1 MLIDFDLAFIP
12 ANGDDEAFEREM
24 RMVRRM
30 LGLGLVAGGGG
41 SVDGCIIGR

>member
-24 RMVRRM
+24 RMVRRT